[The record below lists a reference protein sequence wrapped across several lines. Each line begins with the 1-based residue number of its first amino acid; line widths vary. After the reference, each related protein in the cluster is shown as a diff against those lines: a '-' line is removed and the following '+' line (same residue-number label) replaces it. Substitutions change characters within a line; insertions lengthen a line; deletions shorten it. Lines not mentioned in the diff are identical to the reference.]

1 VLKGF
6 GLGAGAAVAASAA
19 VLAFAPVGSAGPAGP
34 GLATARNAAR
44 EAVREHPSYRV
55 IRSSHPL
62 RVRRC
67 WRRSHHVTRC
77 SLYRVAPTPCALNG
91 RDGICAQVL
100 ARRIWLV
107 DVRLRRGRAV
117 ARIVRVVDG
126 N

>member
-1 VLKGF
+1 LKGV

-34 GLATARNAAR
+34 GPAAVRSAAR

-55 IRSSHPL
+55 IRSTHPL
-62 RVRRC
+62 RVRHC
-67 WRRSHHVTRC
+67 WRRSHRVTRC

-91 RDGICAQVL
+91 GDGICAQVL

-107 DVRLRRGRAV
+107 DVRLRRAGAV
-117 ARIVRVVDG
+117 ARVVRVVDG